1 MSYTQLTLPQKGFH
15 ITHKTVLTGFALLL
29 VSSVF
34 AVLVATFI
42 KVDNSNQELAM
53 KLAKYSTT
61 KPVSAITTPGADS
74 GAQQSLIPVD
84 KAEVQALLEKLQAI
98 ALVPLSEAPTLATVV
113 ETNKLRS
120 EAFFKNAE
128 VDDKLFIYQQ
138 AQIAILYRPSVEK
151 IVNMATLLDQ
161 SGGKAPVQTVPQLTQ
176 APPSASSASSGAQL
190 QYKLALYF
198 ATDSASLRAKV
209 GKALGSLPNIEV
221 TREALTRGTD
231 YSGATIIDLKGG
243 QSAIVA
249 ELVNKLGGKVGE
261 LPEAEDRPNADILA
275 IIAE

>member
-34 AVLVATFI
+34 AVLVATFV

-84 KAEVQALLEKLQAI
+84 KAEVQAFLEKLQAI

-161 SGGKAPVQTVPQLTQ
+161 SGGKVPAQTVPQLTQ
-176 APPSASSASSGAQL
+176 APPSASSGAQL

>member
-1 MSYTQLTLPQKGFH
+1 MSYTELTLPQKGFH

-34 AVLVATFI
+34 AVLVATFV

-84 KAEVQALLEKLQAI
+84 KAEVQAFLEKLQAI

-161 SGGKAPVQTVPQLTQ
+161 SGGKVPAQTVPQLTQ
-176 APPSASSASSGAQL
+176 APPSASSGAQL